1 MGKEKKDFR
10 LKKVPLYPVPKF
22 LFTVIIELKN
32 RFGAIFETELL
43 EEIAQVGTFRS
54 VPAEVELMDIGQTI
68 KGVPLM
74 LSGAVRIS
82 REDSQGNELLLYYLE
97 EGESCTM
104 TFAWELGQQKSKIR
118 AVTEMPSD
126 LIIVPLSVMENWS
139 DQYPSWRLFL
149 FKSYHKRMDE
159 LLETLD
165 SLAFEQLEKRLWN
178 YLIEKKRVTKQNIL
192 HITHQTIAQELH
204 SSRVVISRLLKRLEN
219 NQKISL
225 QRNAIELIGLV

>member
-1 MGKEKKDFR
+1 M
-10 LKKVPLYPVPKF
+10 
-22 LFTVIIELKN
+22 IIELKN

-118 AVTEMPSD
+118 A
-126 LIIVPLSVMENWS
+126 
-139 DQYPSWRLFL
+139 R
-149 FKSYHKRMDE
+149 
-159 LLETLD
+159 
-165 SLAFEQLEKRLWN
+165 
-178 YLIEKKRVTKQNIL
+178 
-192 HITHQTIAQELH
+192 
-204 SSRVVISRLLKRLEN
+204 
-219 NQKISL
+219 
-225 QRNAIELIGLV
+225 

>member
-1 MGKEKKDFR
+1 MIVE
-10 LKKVPLYPVPKF
+10 LKKHFVS
-22 LFTVIIELKN
+22 N
-32 RFGAIFETELL
+32 FETALL

-74 LSGAVRIS
+74 LHGAVKIS
-82 REDSQGNELLLYYLE
+82 REDSEGNELLLYYLE

-118 AVTEMPSD
+118 AVTEMPSE
-126 LIIVPLSVMENWS
+126 LIMVPLSVMENWS
-139 DQYPSWRLFL
+139 ERYPSWRQFL
-149 FKSYHKRMDE
+149 FKSYQKRMDE

-165 SLAFEQLEKRLWN
+165 SLAFDQLEKRLWN
-178 YLIEKKRVTKQNIL
+178 YLIEKKRVTKQTTL
-192 HITHQTIAQELH
+192 SITHQTIAQDLH

-225 QRNAIELIGLV
+225 HRNAIELIELV

>member
-1 MGKEKKDFR
+1 MIVE
-10 LKKVPLYPVPKF
+10 LKKH
-22 LFTVIIELKN
+22 
-32 RFGAIFETELL
+32 FGSNFETALL

-74 LSGAVRIS
+74 LHGAVKIS
-82 REDSQGNELLLYYLE
+82 REDSEGNELLLYYLE

-118 AVTEMPSD
+118 AVTEMPSE
-126 LIIVPLSVMENWS
+126 LIMVPLSVMENWL
-139 DQYPSWRLFL
+139 DRYPSWRQFL
-149 FKSYHKRMDE
+149 FKSYQKRMDE

-165 SLAFEQLEKRLWN
+165 SLAFDQLEKRLWN
-178 YLIEKKRVTKQNIL
+178 YLIEKKRVTKQTTL
-192 HITHQTIAQELH
+192 SITHQTIAQDLH

-225 QRNAIELIGLV
+225 HRNAIELIELV

>member
-1 MGKEKKDFR
+1 VIVE
-10 LKKVPLYPVPKF
+10 LKKH
-22 LFTVIIELKN
+22 
-32 RFGAIFETELL
+32 FGSNFETALL

-68 KGVPLM
+68 RGVPLM
-74 LSGAVRIS
+74 LHGAVKIS
-82 REDSQGNELLLYYLE
+82 REDSEGNELLLYYLE

-118 AVTEMPSD
+118 AVTEMPSE
-126 LIIVPLSVMENWS
+126 LIMVPLSVMENWS
-139 DQYPSWRLFL
+139 DRYPSWRQFL
-149 FKSYHKRMDE
+149 FKSYQKRMDE

-165 SLAFEQLEKRLWN
+165 SLAFDQLEKRLWN
-178 YLIEKKRVTKQNIL
+178 YLIEKKRVTKQTTL
-192 HITHQTIAQELH
+192 SITHQTIAQDLH

-225 QRNAIELIGLV
+225 HRNTIELIELV

>member
-1 MGKEKKDFR
+1 MIVE
-10 LKKVPLYPVPKF
+10 LKKH
-22 LFTVIIELKN
+22 
-32 RFGAIFETELL
+32 FGSNFETALL

-74 LSGAVRIS
+74 LHGAVKIS
-82 REDSQGNELLLYYLE
+82 REDSEGNELLLYYLE

-118 AVTEMPSD
+118 AVTEMPSE
-126 LIIVPLSVMENWS
+126 LIMVPLSVMENWS
-139 DQYPSWRLFL
+139 ERYPSWRQFL
-149 FKSYHKRMDE
+149 FKSYQKRMDE

-165 SLAFEQLEKRLWN
+165 SLAFDQLEKRLWN
-178 YLIEKKRVTKQNIL
+178 YLIEKKRVTKQTTL
-192 HITHQTIAQELH
+192 SITHQTIAQDLH

-225 QRNAIELIGLV
+225 HRNAIELIELV

>member
-1 MGKEKKDFR
+1 MIVE
-10 LKKVPLYPVPKF
+10 LKKH
-22 LFTVIIELKN
+22 
-32 RFGAIFETELL
+32 FGSNFETALL

-74 LSGAVRIS
+74 LHGAVKIS
-82 REDSQGNELLLYYLE
+82 REDSEGNELLLYYLE

-118 AVTEMPSD
+118 AVTEMPSE
-126 LIIVPLSVMENWS
+126 LIMVPLSVMENWS
-139 DQYPSWRLFL
+139 ERYPSWRQFL
-149 FKSYHKRMDE
+149 FKSYQKRMDE

-165 SLAFEQLEKRLWN
+165 SLAFDQLEKRLWN
-178 YLIEKKRVTKQNIL
+178 YLIEKKRVTKQTTL
-192 HITHQTIAQELH
+192 SITHQTIAQDLH

-225 QRNAIELIGLV
+225 HRNTIELIELV